1 MHVAVCMGILQASTA
16 GACKQWPP
24 VVSSQITRQLMRD
37 CSYFTPLVVK
47 QFLSTLKAD
56 RNIDLAWKRI
66 PPKEKKRGKKGSRV

>member
-1 MHVAVCMGILQASTA
+1 
-16 GACKQWPP
+16 
-24 VVSSQITRQLMRD
+24 MRD